1 MYFYLTVIHNSNAS
15 YQKYTSVW
23 ILFAVMYI
31 VFSSSRREE
40 RKVRRGRIKAHPARK
55 IRRRLSEIAYNP
67 RPTGEGKRLTLF
79 VNARQFPSPSP
90 RYGFALRNHYR
101 RKLLLPKRMKK
112 KQTNLVG
119 NLFLPVVYL
128 TSPEEAKNREKR
140 QKGATNENCSR
151 ENLARPTIR
160 RRALRVPPR

>member
-1 MYFYLTVIHNSNAS
+1 MHLIKNTEAS
-15 YQKYTSVW
+15 GY
-23 ILFAVMYI
+23 ICAVMYI
-31 VFSSSRREE
+31 VFSSSRREK
-40 RKVRRGRIKAHPARK
+40 RNVRRGGIKAHPARK

-119 NLFLPVVYL
+119 NLFLSVVYL
-128 TSPEEAKNREKR
+128 ASPQETKNTEKR
-140 QKGATNENCSR
+140 QKGATNENCSG

-160 RRALRVPPR
+160 RRPLRVSSR

>member
-1 MYFYLTVIHNSNAS
+1 MHLIKNTQASGYF
-15 YQKYTSVW
+15 W
-23 ILFAVMYI
+23 AVMYI
-31 VFSSSRREE
+31 VFSSPRREE
-40 RKVRRGRIKAHPARK
+40 RNDRRGRIKAHPARK
-55 IRRRLSEIAYNP
+55 IRWRLSEIAYNP

-79 VNARQFPSPSP
+79 VNARQFPSPPP

-112 KQTNLVG
+112 RQTNLVG
-119 NLFLPVVYL
+119 NLFLPVIYPA
-128 TSPEEAKNREKR
+128 SPQETKNTEKR

-160 RRALRVPPR
+160 RRPLRVTPR